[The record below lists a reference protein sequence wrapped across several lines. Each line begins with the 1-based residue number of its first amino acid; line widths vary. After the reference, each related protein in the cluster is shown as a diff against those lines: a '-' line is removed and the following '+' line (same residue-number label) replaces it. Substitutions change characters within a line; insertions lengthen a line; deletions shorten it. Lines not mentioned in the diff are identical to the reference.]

1 MDNFQEIATY
11 TSSLINTKSVDI
23 LLNIKS
29 SIGRSIENLKNAQTN
44 DFTSVMNSVE
54 MYNDDIY
61 KHIMNA
67 TNGLYVLSEID
78 KNGSNQAIYGECI
91 EVIKTKI
98 DSAMTDILYVKITYT
113 NIRSTIFLEKAKFND
128 LNRTF
133 NDELLNEYNIIFEE
147 KLKGTVDRFIIEANH
162 LFQLN
167 HTAMIII
174 NQKIKN
180 INITNNQSMF

>member
-11 TSSLINTKSVDI
+11 TSSLIHTKSVDI

-29 SIGRSIENLKNAQTN
+29 SIVESIEKLKSVQTN
-44 DFTSVMNSVE
+44 DFQSVMNSVT
-54 MYNDDIY
+54 MYSDIY

-67 TNGLYVLSEID
+67 KNGLYVLSEID

-98 DSAMTDILYVKITYT
+98 DSAITDILYIKITYT
-113 NIRSTIFLEKAKFND
+113 NIRSTIFMEKAKFNN
-128 LNRTF
+128 LNSTF
-133 NDELLNEYNIIFEE
+133 NDQLLNEYNIVFEE
-147 KLKGTVDRFIIEANH
+147 KLKDTIDRFIIEANNI
-162 LFQLN
+162 FQSN

-180 INITNNQSMF
+180 VNISNNQSMF